1 MSRFAKTPSAET
13 TGPAQR
19 AADRAR
25 PRAHGLGW
33 RHGAGALIWIL
44 AVIAAG
50 LCLAPYW
57 QGIGASVGL
66 MALLALGMILVT
78 GYAGQ
83 FSLAVGA
90 FYGIGAYGSALLT
103 MNFGWAGLL
112 AIVASAAVAAV
123 AAYLLGRPIFRLRGH
138 FLAMATLALS
148 EVFFLLVNNL
158 EITGGSSGLPLS
170 ALNVFGV
177 DLFDTGQHFIL
188 NWLIVG
194 LVLWGCLRLAV
205 GREGRALKAI
215 RGHEAAAASAGIDIG
230 SSKTRVFIA
239 SAVIS
244 SLAGSLYAHQVM
256 YVNPPPFGVVTA
268 IDVLVIAVLGGMRSP
283 WGAII
288 GAVVLEFLHQGIEGV
303 LTQLLGSAAVGAGQ
317 TLVLGFLL
325 VVILILRPDGIV
337 GVVEAAAR
345 RLRRNGRPTELGA
358 PPEAEAEYVTMT
370 QARARDDAERAEQ
383 GHEAGGVVLSARG
396 LVKRFGGV
404 TAVNDI
410 TLDIHAGEVLAVIG
424 PNGAGK
430 STLVNLLSGNL
441 LPTAGAVSIE
451 NEDFTGKPAHVV
463 ARHGL
468 SRSFQTPCLFEG
480 MDVLSTVKVGAHL
493 RGRVG
498 MLRSSVPT
506 RGALREERELDRLA
520 HAVLERLSLGHLAAE
535 DAKNLSLGQQKKIE
549 IARALVAN
557 PKVLL
562 LDEPCAGLNKA
573 EKKSLL
579 VLLRQLGREGIA
591 VLVIEHDMEFV
602 MAAADRVH
610 VVNFGATLKVGAP
623 AEVQADQSVIDAYL
637 GVPASETTQR
647 AQAPTAVQAL
657 ETEAVR

>member
-1 MSRFAKTPSAET
+1 MSRSSVIKN
-13 TGPAQR
+13 
-19 AADRAR
+19 DRAR
-25 PRAHGLGW
+25 ASAAHPGTATGDGLRW
-33 RHGAGALIWIL
+33 FHGAAALVWII
-44 AVIAAG
+44 VVVAAG
-50 LCLAPYW
+50 LGLSSYW
-57 QGIGASVGL
+57 QGIGASIGL

-90 FYGIGAYGSALLT
+90 FYGVGAYGSALLT
-103 MNFGWAGLL
+103 MNFGWLGIA
-112 AIVASAAVAAV
+112 AIVVSAAVAAG

-138 FLAMATLALS
+138 FLAMGTLALS
-148 EVFFLLVNNL
+148 EVFFLLVTNL
-158 EITGGSSGLPLS
+158 DITGGSSGLPLM
-170 ALNVFGV
+170 ALDVFGFE
-177 DLFDTGQHFIL
+177 LFDSSQHLIL
-188 NWLIVG
+188 NWLLVG
-194 LVLWGCLRLAV
+194 LILWGCLRLSV

-215 RGHEAAAASAGIDIG
+215 RGHEAAAASAGIDIVA
-230 SSKTRVFIA
+230 SKTRVFVA

-256 YVNPPPFGVVTA
+256 YVNPPPFGVATA

-283 WGAII
+283 WGAVV
-288 GAVVLEFLHQGIEGV
+288 GAIVLEFLHQSIEGV

-317 TLVLGFLL
+317 TLVLGALL

-337 GVVEAAAR
+337 GVAESIVQRFKKKAA
-345 RLRRNGRPTELGA
+345 T
-358 PPEAEAEYVTMT
+358 AEPANQDEEYVTMA
-370 QARARDDAERAEQ
+370 QARVTDDTARELE
-383 GHEAGGVVLSARG
+383 GHAMGGVVLSAHG

-410 TLDIHAGEVLAVIG
+410 SLEIHAGEVVAVIG

-430 STLVNLLSGNL
+430 STLVNLVSGNL
-441 LPTAGAVSIE
+441 LPTSGTVSILDE
-451 NEDFTGKPAHVV
+451 EVTGKPAHVV

-493 RGRVG
+493 RGHIG

-506 RGALREERELDRLA
+506 PGALREERELDKLA
-520 HAVLERLSLGHLAAE
+520 HEVLDRLGLARFASE

-549 IARALVAN
+549 IARALVSN

-602 MAAADRVH
+602 MACADRVH
-610 VVNFGATLKVGAP
+610 VVNFGATLKVGTP
-623 AEVQADQSVIDAYL
+623 AEVQGDQAVIDAYL
-637 GVPASETTQR
+637 GVPSDSVKAMDE
-647 AQAPTAVQAL
+647 PL
-657 ETEAVR
+657 EAEVTR

>member
-1 MSRFAKTPSAET
+1 
-13 TGPAQR
+13 
-19 AADRAR
+19 
-25 PRAHGLGW
+25 LV
-33 RHGAGALIWIL
+33 WII
-44 AVIAAG
+44 VVVAAG
-50 LCLAPYW
+50 LGLSSYW

-90 FYGIGAYGSALLT
+90 FYGVGAYGSALLT
-103 MNFGWAGLL
+103 MNFGWLGIA
-112 AIVASAAVAAV
+112 AIVVSAAVAAG

-138 FLAMATLALS
+138 FLAMGTLALS

-158 EITGGSSGLPLS
+158 EITGGSSGLPLM
-170 ALNVFGV
+170 ALDFFGFE
-177 DLFDTGQHFIL
+177 LFDSSQHLIL
-188 NWLIVG
+188 NWLLVG

-215 RGHEAAAASAGIDIG
+215 RGHEAAAASAGIDIVA
-230 SSKTRVFIA
+230 SKTRVFIA

-256 YVNPPPFGVVTA
+256 YVNPPPFGVATA

-283 WGAII
+283 WGAVV
-288 GAVVLEFLHQGIEGV
+288 GAIVLEFLHQSIEGV

-317 TLVLGFLL
+317 TIVLGALL

-337 GVVEAAAR
+337 GVAESIVQ
-345 RLRRNGRPTELGA
+345 RLRKKPATAQAAIEDQ
-358 PPEAEAEYVTMT
+358 EYVTMA
-370 QARARDDAERAEQ
+370 QARTADDTARELE
-383 GHEAGGVVLSARG
+383 GHALGEVVLSARG

-404 TAVNDI
+404 TAVSDI
-410 TLDIHAGEVLAVIG
+410 SLDIRAGEVLAVIG

-441 LPTAGAVSIE
+441 LPTSGTVSILDE
-451 NEDFTGKPAHVV
+451 EVTGKPAHVV

-493 RGRVG
+493 RGHIG

-506 RGALREERELDRLA
+506 PGALREERELDTLA
-520 HAVLERLSLGHLAAE
+520 HEVLDRLGLARFASE
-535 DAKNLSLGQQKKIE
+535 DAKNLSLGQQKKID
-549 IARALVAN
+549 IAWALVSN

-602 MAAADRVH
+602 MACADRVH
-610 VVNFGATLKVGAP
+610 VVNFGATLKVGTP
-623 AEVQADQSVIDAYL
+623 AEVQGDQAVIDAYL
-637 GVPASETTQR
+637 GVPSDSVKVMDE
-647 AQAPTAVQAL
+647 PL
-657 ETEAVR
+657 EPEVTR

>member
-1 MSRFAKTPSAET
+1 MSRFSPAKNGRTHASATPS
-13 TGPAQR
+13 GNVSGNGLR
-19 AADRAR
+19 WSHGGAA
-25 PRAHGLGW
+25 LV
-33 RHGAGALIWIL
+33 WIIVV
-44 AVIAAG
+44 AAAG
-50 LCLAPYW
+50 LGLTDYW

-90 FYGIGAYGSALLT
+90 FYGVGAYGSALLT
-103 MNFGWAGLL
+103 MNFGWLGIL
-112 AIVASAAVAAV
+112 AIVVSAVFAAG

-138 FLAMATLALS
+138 FLAMGTLALS

-170 ALNVFGV
+170 ALDVFGFE
-177 DLFDTGQHFIL
+177 LFDTSQHFIL

-215 RGHEAAAASAGIDIG
+215 RGHEAAAASAGIDIAA
-230 SSKTRVFIA
+230 SKTRVFIA

-244 SLAGSLYAHQVM
+244 SVAGSLYAHQVM
-256 YVNPPPFGVVTA
+256 YVNPPPFGVATA

-283 WGAII
+283 WGALV
-288 GAVVLEFLHQGIEGV
+288 GAVVLEFLHQSIEGV

-317 TLVLGFLL
+317 TLVLGVLL

-337 GVVEAAAR
+337 GVVESLARKFRRKPRAADPAM
-345 RLRRNGRPTELGA
+345 E
-358 PPEAEAEYVTMT
+358 EEQEEYVTMA
-370 QARARDDAERAEQ
+370 QARAMDEFVRERE
-383 GHEAGGVVLSARG
+383 GHTLGGTVLQARG

-404 TAVNDI
+404 TAVDHI
-410 TLDIHAGEVLAVIG
+410 SLDIHAGEVLAVIG

-441 LPTAGAVSIE
+441 LPTSGTVSIRD
-451 NEDFTGKPAHVV
+451 EDVTGKPAHIV

-493 RGRVG
+493 RGNIG

-506 RGALREERELDRLA
+506 PGALREERDLDRLA
-520 HAVLERLSLGHLAAE
+520 HDVLDRLGLAGFAAD

-573 EKKSLL
+573 EKKSL
-579 VLLRQLGREGIA
+579 
-591 VLVIEHDMEFV
+591 
-602 MAAADRVH
+602 
-610 VVNFGATLKVGAP
+610 
-623 AEVQADQSVIDAYL
+623 
-637 GVPASETTQR
+637 
-647 AQAPTAVQAL
+647 
-657 ETEAVR
+657 

>member
-1 MSRFAKTPSAET
+1 MSRSSLTENDRKNA
-13 TGPAQR
+13 R
-19 AADRAR
+19 AAL
-25 PRAHGLGW
+25 PVSLSGNGLKW
-33 RHGAGALIWIL
+33 SHGAAALMWVVVV
-44 AVIAAG
+44 AAAG
-50 LCLAPYW
+50 LGLSDYW

-90 FYGIGAYGSALLT
+90 FYGIGAYGSSLLT
-103 MNFGWAGLL
+103 MNFGWLGIL
-112 AIVASAAVAAV
+112 AIIVSAALAAG
-123 AAYLLGRPIFRLRGH
+123 AAYVLGRPIFRLRGH
-138 FLAMATLALS
+138 FLAMGTLALS

-170 ALNVFGV
+170 ALDVFGFE
-177 DLFDTGQHFIL
+177 LFDTGQHFIL

-215 RGHEAAAASAGIDIG
+215 RGHEAAAASAGINIAA
-230 SSKTRVFIA
+230 SKTRVFVA

-256 YVNPPPFGVVTA
+256 YVNPPPFGVATA

-283 WGAII
+283 WGAVI
-288 GAVVLEFLHQGIEGV
+288 GAVVLEFLHQSIEGV

-317 TLVLGFLL
+317 TLVLGALL
-325 VVILILRPDGIV
+325 VIILILRPDGIV
-337 GVVEAAAR
+337 GVAASIAR
-345 RLRRNGRPTELGA
+345 KFKRKAATPDSA
-358 PPEAEAEYVTMT
+358 AEAGQEEYVTMA
-370 QARARDDAERAEQ
+370 QARAADDDVRERE
-383 GHEAGGVVLSARG
+383 GHAPGEVVLQARG

-404 TAVNDI
+404 TAVDHI
-410 TLDIHAGEVLAVIG
+410 SLDIHAGEVLAVIG

-441 LPTAGAVSIE
+441 LPTSGRVSILDYE
-451 NEDFTGKPAHVV
+451 VTGKPAHLV
-463 ARHGL
+463 AQHGL

-493 RGRVG
+493 RGEIG

-506 RGALREERELDRLA
+506 PGALREERELDRLA
-520 HAVLERLSLGHLAAE
+520 HEVLDRLGLAAFAAE

-602 MAAADRVH
+602 MASADRVH
-610 VVNFGATLKVGAP
+610 VVNFGATLTIGSP
-623 AEVQADQSVIDAYL
+623 AEVQGDQAVIDAYL
-637 GVPASETTQR
+637 GVPSDSVDAADQ
-647 AQAPTAVQAL
+647 PL
-657 ETEAVR
+657 EPEVIR

>member
-1 MSRFAKTPSAET
+1 MSKSSLARN
-13 TGPAQR
+13 
-19 AADRAR
+19 DRAHASAR
-25 PRAHGLGW
+25 QPASSRGTGVRW
-33 RHGAGALIWIL
+33 SHGAAALVWI
-44 AVIAAG
+44 AVVAVAG
-50 LCLAPYW
+50 LSLTDYW

-103 MNFGWAGLL
+103 MNFGWLGII
-112 AIVASAAVAAV
+112 AIVVSAAFAAG
-123 AAYLLGRPIFRLRGH
+123 AAYVLGRPIFRLRGH
-138 FLAMATLALS
+138 FLAMGTLALS

-170 ALNVFGV
+170 ALDVFGFE
-177 DLFDTGQHFIL
+177 LFDTSQHFIL
-188 NWLIVG
+188 NWLLVG

-215 RGHEAAAASAGIDIG
+215 RGHEAAAASAGIDIAA
-230 SSKTRVFIA
+230 SKTRVFIA

-256 YVNPPPFGVVTA
+256 YVNPPPFGVATA

-283 WGAII
+283 WGAVV
-288 GAVVLEFLHQGIEGV
+288 GALVLEFLNQSIEGV

-317 TLVLGFLL
+317 TLVLGALL

-337 GVVEAAAR
+337 GVAESIARKFKRKTRLSDSAA
-345 RLRRNGRPTELGA
+345 E
-358 PPEAEAEYVTMT
+358 EEQEEYVTMA
-370 QARARDDAERAEQ
+370 QARAIDDSVRERE
-383 GHEAGGVVLSARG
+383 GHTVGRVVLSAHG

-404 TAVNDI
+404 TAVDHI
-410 TLDIHAGEVLAVIG
+410 SLDIHAGEVLAVIG

-430 STLVNLLSGNL
+430 TTLVNILSGNL
-441 LPTAGAVSIE
+441 APTSGSVSILDE
-451 NEDFTGKPAHVV
+451 EVTGKSAHIV

-493 RGRVG
+493 RGHIG

-506 RGALREERELDRLA
+506 PGALREERELDLFAHEVLDRLGLA
-520 HAVLERLSLGHLAAE
+520 RFAAE

-549 IARALVAN
+549 IARALVSN

-602 MAAADRVH
+602 MASADRVH
-610 VVNFGATLKVGAP
+610 VVNFGATLKIGSP
-623 AEVQADQSVIDAYL
+623 AEVQGDQAVIDAYL
-637 GVPASETTQR
+637 GMPSDSVEAKDEPFESEVIR
-647 AQAPTAVQAL
+647 
-657 ETEAVR
+657 

>member
-1 MSRFAKTPSAET
+1 MSERLSAKNGRTLAIR
-13 TGPAQR
+13 AQALSTNGSDNNLR
-19 AADRAR
+19 
-25 PRAHGLGW
+25 W
-33 RHGAGALIWIL
+33 SHGATALVWI
-44 AVIAAG
+44 VVVVAAG
-50 LCLAPYW
+50 LGLGDYW

-90 FYGIGAYGSALLT
+90 FYGVGAYGSALLT
-103 MNFGWAGLL
+103 MNFGWLGIA
-112 AIVASAAVAAV
+112 AIFVSAAVAAG

-138 FLAMATLALS
+138 FLAMGTLALS

-170 ALNVFGV
+170 ALDVFGFE
-177 DLFDTGQHFIL
+177 LIEASQHLIL

-215 RGHEAAAASAGIDIG
+215 RGHEAAAASAGIDIVA
-230 SSKTRVFIA
+230 SKTRVFIA

-244 SLAGSLYAHQVM
+244 SLAGSLYAHQIM
-256 YVNPPPFGVVTA
+256 YVNPPPFGVATA

-283 WGAII
+283 WGAVV
-288 GAVVLEFLHQGIEGV
+288 GAIVLEFLYQSIEGI

-317 TLVLGFLL
+317 TLVLGVLL

-337 GVVEAAAR
+337 GIAESISRKFKRKPVTPELAA
-345 RLRRNGRPTELGA
+345 ED
-358 PPEAEAEYVTMT
+358 EEYVTMA
-370 QARARDDAERAEQ
+370 QARASDDSARKIE
-383 GHEAGGVVLSARG
+383 GHALGEVVLSARG

-404 TAVNDI
+404 TAVDHI
-410 TLDIHAGEVLAVIG
+410 SLDIHAGEVLAVIG

-441 LPTAGAVSIE
+441 LQTSGTVSIVAE
-451 NEDFTGKPAHVV
+451 EVTGKPAHSV

-493 RGRVG
+493 RGHIG

-506 RGALREERELDRLA
+506 PGALREERELDKLA
-520 HAVLERLSLGHLAAE
+520 HAVLDRLGLARFAAE

-602 MAAADRVH
+602 MASADRVH
-610 VVNFGATLKVGAP
+610 VVNFGATLKVGTP
-623 AEVQADQSVIDAYL
+623 AEVQGDQAVIDAYL
-637 GVPASETTQR
+637 GVPSDSAE
-647 AQAPTAVQAL
+647 AMDEAL
-657 ETEAVR
+657 EPEVIR

>member
-1 MSRFAKTPSAET
+1 V
-13 TGPAQR
+13 
-19 AADRAR
+19 
-25 PRAHGLGW
+25 
-33 RHGAGALIWIL
+33 WIIVV
-44 AVIAAG
+44 AAAG
-50 LCLAPYW
+50 LGLSDYW

-90 FYGIGAYGSALLT
+90 FYGVGAYGSALLT
-103 MNFGWAGLL
+103 MNFGWLGIA
-112 AIVASAAVAAV
+112 AIVASAAVAAG

-138 FLAMATLALS
+138 FLAMGTLALS

-170 ALNVFGV
+170 ALDIFGFE
-177 DLFDTGQHFIL
+177 LLETSQHLIL
-188 NWLIVG
+188 NWLLVG

-215 RGHEAAAASAGIDIG
+215 RGHEAAAASAGIDIVA
-230 SSKTRVFIA
+230 SKTRVFIA

-256 YVNPPPFGVVTA
+256 YVNPPPFGIATA

-283 WGAII
+283 WGAVV
-288 GAVVLEFLHQGIEGV
+288 GAIVLEFLHQSIEGV

-317 TLVLGFLL
+317 TLVLGALL

-337 GVVEAAAR
+337 GV
-345 RLRRNGRPTELGA
+345 
-358 PPEAEAEYVTMT
+358 AEGIVQKLKKKPATMEPATKDEEYVTMA
-370 QARARDDAERAEQ
+370 QARATDDSARELE
-383 GHEAGGVVLSARG
+383 GHAMGEVVLSARG

-404 TAVNDI
+404 TAVNDVS
-410 TLDIHAGEVLAVIG
+410 LDIHGGEVLAVIG

-430 STLVNLLSGNL
+430 STLVNLISGNL
-441 LPTAGAVSIE
+441 LPTAGAVSIMSE
-451 NEDFTGKPAHVV
+451 EVTGKPAHIV

-468 SRSFQTPCLFEG
+468 SRSFQTPCLFDG

-493 RGRVG
+493 RGRIG
-498 MLRSSVPT
+498 MLCSSVPT
-506 RGALREERELDRLA
+506 PGALREERELDKLA
-520 HAVLERLSLGHLAAE
+520 HEVLDRLGLAQFAYE

-549 IARALVAN
+549 IARALVSN

-602 MAAADRVH
+602 MACADRVH
-610 VVNFGATLKVGAP
+610 VVNFGATLKVGTP
-623 AEVQADQSVIDAYL
+623 AEVQGDQAVIDAYL
-637 GVPASETTQR
+637 GVPSDSVKAMDEL
-647 AQAPTAVQAL
+647 L
-657 ETEAVR
+657 EPEVTR